1 MSPLKRVAPIIGLV
15 AAAGLAACS
24 KDSNSPDNVNPA
36 VMQQGLDELASEFTG
51 NAVFQSLATL
61 SGHFT
66 LTAAGQAAVRAT
78 LPLGAPR
85 APSANLAAAGGLRL
99 QAMRLYASLAP
110 NSPLVLFPANVLGK
124 TFVWDVTLDKYSV
137 SARTGAPA
145 NGVRFILYTVDQ
157 LTGMPVETPSLQE
170 LGYVDLTD
178 ESTPAADIL
187 GVLVKF
193 GSTTVADYT
202 ISAVMTTTSL
212 SLTASGS
219 LFGQTNRVDFTLENT
234 VTQTSA
240 NIDYHVQATNG
251 YAVDVK
257 ITGTDTSFTVDFTV
271 SGGGNSLQMVGSV
284 TISGTSG
291 TVNIQI
297 KYNGIVVATIS
308 GDVNNPTITGAGGRQ
323 LTQQDI
329 ASLIRIFEQA
339 AEVIETLGEVFGPG
353 YLLF

>member
-1 MSPLKRVAPIIGLV
+1 MIALKRLAPVFGLV
-15 AAAGLAACS
+15 AVAGLAACS
-24 KDSNSPDNVNPA
+24 KDTNSPDNVDAA
-36 VMQQGLDELASEFTG
+36 VMQAKLDALSAEFTG

-78 LPLGAPR
+78 LPLGVPR
-85 APSANLAAAGGLRL
+85 APSTNLAAAGGTRL

-110 NSPLVLFPANVLGK
+110 NSPMVLFPANVLGK
-124 TFVWDVTLDKYSV
+124 TFVWDVTLDKYVQSTQ
-137 SARTGAPA
+137 TGAPA
-145 NGVRFILYTVDQ
+145 NGVRFLLYTVDQ
-157 LTGMPVETPSLQE
+157 ATGMPIEPLQA
-170 LGYVDLTD
+170 LGNVDLTD

-202 ISAVMTTTSL
+202 ISAVVTTTSL

-240 NIDYHVQATNG
+240 IIDYHVQASNG
-251 YAVDVK
+251 YAVDIK
-257 ITGTDTSFTVDFTV
+257 ITGTETSFTVDFTI

-284 TISGTSG
+284 TISGSSG
-291 TVNIQI
+291 TISIQI
-297 KYNGIVVATIS
+297 KYNGTVVATIS
-308 GDVNNPTITGAGGRQ
+308 GDVNNPTVTGAGGRQ
-323 LTQQDI
+323 ITQQEI
-329 ASLIRIFEQA
+329 AHLLAIFEQA
-339 AEVIETLGEVFGPG
+339 AEVINTLGEVFGPG